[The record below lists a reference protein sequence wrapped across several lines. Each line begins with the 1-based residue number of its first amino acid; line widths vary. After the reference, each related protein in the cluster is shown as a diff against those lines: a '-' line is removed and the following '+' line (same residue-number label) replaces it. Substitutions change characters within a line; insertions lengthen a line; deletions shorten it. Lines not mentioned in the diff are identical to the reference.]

1 MNTTKTEYQ
10 RRLKEVE
17 IYLETVRFFDKGL
30 RTIECTDING
40 DKYVQAVNEDLVKIL
55 KANGFLI
62 LYNLIEATIRNSIV
76 AILNSIEIDMLP
88 YRKLSDKLKRL
99 WLRQEINEIS
109 EKGKLMERV
118 EIISRTILDDSLP
131 TLERE
136 CVNISGN
143 IDAQKIRDIAKQFG
157 YDETKDGRQLVII
170 KDKRNILAHGE
181 YTFSDVGK
189 DYTYNEL
196 VKLKDET
203 VLYIEDVLDK
213 VELYINNKGY
223 LSKT

>member
-118 EIISRTILDDSLP
+118 EIISKTILDDSLP

-203 VLYIEDVLDK
+203 VHYIEDVLDK

>member
-118 EIISRTILDDSLP
+118 EIISKTILDDSLP